1 MPKSKLKANDA
12 FCKAWLW
19 NNLRYNSKDQYVSLN
34 HFLEDIFVD
43 LLYTD
48 MYLSVFIC
56 IHSKDIIIIIPIILS
71 ITSKNAQGG
80 FTRPSVLVCFYSCM
94 KTQTLITLFLS
105 FNYSIVYSEMAK
117 LIKNKHTFIV
127 LFYNILKITGSLLFD
142 EHWHVMSTMYT

>member
-1 MPKSKLKANDA
+1 
-12 FCKAWLW
+12 
-19 NNLRYNSKDQYVSLN
+19 
-34 HFLEDIFVD
+34 
-43 LLYTD
+43 

-117 LIKNKHTFIV
+117 LITNKHTFIV

-142 EHWHVMSTMYT
+142 EH